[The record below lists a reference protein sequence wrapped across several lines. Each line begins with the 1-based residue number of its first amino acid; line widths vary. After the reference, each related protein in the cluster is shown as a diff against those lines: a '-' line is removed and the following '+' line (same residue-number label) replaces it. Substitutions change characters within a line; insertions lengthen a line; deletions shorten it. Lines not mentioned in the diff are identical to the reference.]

1 MFNRGRTS
9 PAHTLPTRT
18 TSTTNEQILEDYN
31 NKQAQQLGNKVS
43 MIKSLSQ
50 QIKIEIEE
58 SNNLLSQVDTN
69 IDETGSLLDTALLK
83 LKTITD
89 NDSSKNTLYLV
100 FFVIFMFI
108 ALWLFI

>member
-1 MFNRGRTS
+1 
-9 PAHTLPTRT
+9 
-18 TSTTNEQILEDYN
+18 
-31 NKQAQQLGNKVS
+31 

-89 NDSSKNTLYLV
+89 NDSS
-100 FFVIFMFI
+100 
-108 ALWLFI
+108 